1 VKDFMKTKRRHP
13 GGWLMV
19 EVAIGGVMASVIVG
33 ALLVNVGDAMDKSTV
48 IGRELTAQMLAQQA
62 IEQARSVDRNT
73 LTSGPIAIPPG
84 LAGTYT
90 RTQTVTQSA
99 ACATVGTISIG
110 CTHVVVTVTF
120 PLVDGTTKSYTLDT
134 RIFN

>member
-1 VKDFMKTKRRHP
+1 MKTKKRRSP

-62 IEQARSVDRNT
+62 IEQARAVDRTT
-73 LTSGPIAIPPG
+73 LTTGAIAIPAG

-90 RTQTVTQSA
+90 RQQTVTQST
-99 ACATVGTISIG
+99 ACATVNTIAIG
-110 CTHVVVTVTF
+110 CTDVVVQVTF
-120 PLVDGTTKSYTLDT
+120 PLVDGTTKAYTLET